1 MVKVTIEHDDGT
13 EVVEA
18 EMFFGVGTT
27 ADEEDKTHITAKT
40 VIFGEGNKRHLI
52 ATGTGVRRLVDSL
65 EQAQDGAT
73 VAFLTGLAPECAPKP
88 NPIQRLLAKFR
99 KEEETS
105 K

>member
-13 EVVEA
+13 EVIEA

-27 ADEEDKTHITAKT
+27 ADKENKAMVATKT
-40 VIFGEGNKRHLI
+40 VLVGERSNRHLI
-52 ATGTGVRRLVDSL
+52 ATGKGVRRFVDSL
-65 EQAQDGAT
+65 EQMQDGAT
-73 VAFLTGLAPECAPKP
+73 VSFLTGFAPECVPKP

-99 KEEETS
+99 KEEQ